1 MQDIIWYIKLHAAL
15 ILNRLRIKHYKNSC
29 YVSIYLVFTVLS
41 SETEW
46 EQKTLEQEDDFCT
59 QVITLNSFQ
68 WTWDTVFVQYIQTHL
83 ILWLNQ

>member
-1 MQDIIWYIKLHAAL
+1 MYPYIWYSLYYPV
-15 ILNRLRIKHYKNSC
+15 RP
-29 YVSIYLVFTVLS
+29 
-41 SETEW
+41 EW